1 MTFVPPFGPPVT
13 STNVYEDSV
22 RADLLERRTVVLMG
36 ELDEVTAGNIATQLI
51 FLDGAG
57 DDDVYLR
64 ITSAGGSLAA
74 AASLI
79 DVIDNL
85 GVPVNAL
92 ATRAEGP
99 ALAVLAVCDHRA
111 VTPHATLRMVEPDV
125 QVGGDAATIVSHL
138 EHYRATAASLWARV
152 SESTR
157 LTPEHL
163 AEEFAAGRFLSPADA
178 QAYGFVDEI
187 ANPPAEIRKM
197 RRPMGFRPPGS
208 VSGPSEGG

>member
-1 MTFVPPFGPPVT
+1 MTFVPPFGRPVT
-13 STNVYEDSV
+13 STHVYEDSV
-22 RADLLERRTVVLMG
+22 RSDLLERRTVVLLG
-36 ELDEVTAGNIATQLI
+36 ELDDVTAGSISTQLM

-57 DDDVYLR
+57 DDDVHLR

-74 AASLI
+74 AATLV

-111 VTPHATLRMVEPDV
+111 VTPHATLRMVEPEL
-125 QVGGDAATIVSHL
+125 QVGGDATAIVSHL
-138 EHYRATAASLWARV
+138 EHHRAAMASLWRRV
-152 SESTR
+152 SEATR

-163 AEEFAAGRFLSPADA
+163 AQEFAAGRYLSPADA

-187 ANPPAEIRKM
+187 ATPPAEVRKL
-197 RRPMGFRPPGS
+197 RRPMGFRPTD
-208 VSGPSEGG
+208 